1 MDMIFLPQHW
11 ISFLAIAIMIG
22 SIIIGYIKKW
32 MMTYTLI
39 IANIIVF
46 ALTFYLQYFS
56 QNEIIGGILINGKII
71 DGGGFA
77 GLGFRPIYLSIE
89 YLPNIYTL
97 FTSMFIHGGFLH
109 IAGNMFVFFFMGI
122 AFEQRVGAKKFL
134 IIYLIAGVCGA
145 LTQSVID
152 LGSNTTLIGASGAI
166 FGILGAFAYLY
177 PRDEVV
183 MPVPI
188 GIMFIMRIKV
198 IYAAII
204 FAVVETITTFV
215 TFGVQDTTAHFA
227 HLGGIIGGVVL
238 AALLVGKKRTENPV
252 TGKSIYYDSFA
263 EQKPINWNFSNLRS
277 LAANNNQEELLTR
290 IEKETVPQVRDL
302 WLEHFIDKTT
312 CPKCGKPLHHLD
324 RNIWCE
330 SCDFKTNY

>member
-215 TFGVQDTTAHFA
+215 TFG
-227 HLGGIIGGVVL
+227 I
-238 AALLVGKKRTENPV
+238 K
-252 TGKSIYYDSFA
+252 
-263 EQKPINWNFSNLRS
+263 QK
-277 LAANNNQEELLTR
+277 Q
-290 IEKETVPQVRDL
+290 
-302 WLEHFIDKTT
+302 
-312 CPKCGKPLHHLD
+312 
-324 RNIWCE
+324 
-330 SCDFKTNY
+330 

>member
-1 MDMIFLPQHW
+1 MILLPQHW
-11 ISFLAIAIMIG
+11 ISFLAIAIMVG

-32 MMTYTLI
+32 MMTYTLV
-39 IANIIVF
+39 IANLIIFVF
-46 ALTFYLQYFS
+46 TYLFG
-56 QNEIIGGILINGKII
+56 NLLIGG
-71 DGGGFA
+71 GGYA

-97 FTSMFIHGGFLH
+97 FTSMFIHGGFAH
-109 IAGNMFVFFFMGI
+109 ILGNMFVFFFMGV
-122 AFEQRVGAKKFL
+122 AFEQRIGSKKFL
-134 IIYLIAGVCGA
+134 IIYLLSGICGA
-145 LTQSVID
+145 LVQSLID
-152 LGSNTTLIGASGAI
+152 FGSFTTLIGASGAI

-183 MPVPI
+183 MPVPLFVV
-188 GIMFIMRIKV
+188 FIPIKIKV
-198 IYAAII
+198 IYAAIM
-204 FAVVETITTFV
+204 FAALETIV
-215 TFGVQDTTAHFA
+215 VALDVQDTTAHFA
-227 HLGGIIGGVVL
+227 HFGGIIGGVVL

-277 LAANNNQEELLTR
+277 LVANNKQEELLTK

-312 CPKCGKPLHHLD
+312 CQKCGKPLHHLD